1 MFSPSPKLENS
12 SAQEPNTGNFL
23 ARIEPHDGSIFQLID
38 VEPGEAY
45 EFSFFHRWKTQPTN
59 TFDAVVR
66 DEADNKIKFV
76 EYEVPKTDVWTENK
90 IEFTVPEGVTKARL
104 VFYKPQLD
112 PLLPSLFLD
121 DVVVLKK

>member
-1 MFSPSPKLENS
+1 MTDLTAQIQLRKLTYFGLE
-12 SAQEPNTGNFL
+12 
-23 ARIEPHDGSIFQLID
+23 
-38 VEPGEAY
+38 
-45 EFSFFHRWKTQPTN
+45 N

-66 DEADNKIKFV
+66 DEAGNKIKFV
-76 EYEVPKTDVWTENK
+76 EYEIPKTDVWAENK

-112 PLLPSLFLD
+112 PLLPSFFLD